1 LTHYPSPTRSAEV
14 GVSRGRTMKV
24 NLHTPIEEVQIQ
36 IIPLIDVVFC
46 ILTFFLL
53 AALQFTR
60 QQAINVDLPKA
71 SPSTVSGITSQRGS
85 LIVTIDAVGNTYIE
99 KQPVKQEDLGQR
111 LKQYLQANPN
121 TVIVLN
127 ASRTATY
134 NDAIETLDLLRQ
146 VGGDRVSLGIIP
158 GPSRPPA
165 NLLNEPAVPSFP
177 VNPGEPPL
185 PGINP
190 EGNLAPKFPPAPNS
204 VPLPTVSGQPP
215 TRQGISPINPGI
227 TNPPASQAPLAPKQA
242 QPPLK
247 R

>member
-1 LTHYPSPTRSAEV
+1 
-14 GVSRGRTMKV
+14 MKV

-71 SPSTVSGITSQRGS
+71 SPSTVSGITSQSGS
-85 LIVTIDAVGNTYIE
+85 LIVTIDAVGNIYIE

-111 LKQYLQANPN
+111 LKQYLQANPSA
-121 TVIVLN
+121 VIVLN

-134 NDAIETLDLLRQ
+134 NDVIETLDLLRQ

-158 GPSRPPA
+158 SPSQPLTNSSTQPIF
-165 NLLNEPAVPSFP
+165 PSFP
-177 VNPGEPPL
+177 GTAPV
-185 PGINP
+185 PGINS
-190 EGNLAPKFPPAPNS
+190 EGNIIPKFPLPPNS
-204 VPLPTVSGQPP
+204 VPLPTVTSKPP
-215 TRQGISPINPGI
+215 TGQGISPINPGI
-227 TNPPASQAPLAPKQA
+227 SNPPASQAPVAPKER
-242 QPPLK
+242 QPTLK

>member
-1 LTHYPSPTRSAEV
+1 
-14 GVSRGRTMKV
+14 MKV

-71 SPSTVSGITSQRGS
+71 SPSTVSGITSQSGS

-99 KQPVKQEDLGQR
+99 KQPVKQEDLRQS

-121 TVIVLN
+121 AVVVLN

-134 NDAIETLDLLRQ
+134 NDVIETLDLLRQ

-158 GPSRPPA
+158 GPSQPSINSP
-165 NLLNEPAVPSFP
+165 NQPAVPSFP
-177 VNPGEPPL
+177 INPGAVPL

-190 EGNLAPKFPPAPNS
+190 EGNITPKFPLAPNS
-204 VPLPTVSGQPP
+204 EPFPSITQPP
-215 TRQGISPINPGI
+215 TGQGISPINPGI
-227 TNPPASQAPLAPKQA
+227 SPVLPNSPAPQAPVAPKQT

>member
-1 LTHYPSPTRSAEV
+1 
-14 GVSRGRTMKV
+14 MKV

-71 SPSTVSGITSQRGS
+71 SPSSVSGITSQSGS

-99 KQPVKQEDLGQR
+99 KQPIKREDLGQT
-111 LKQYLQANPN
+111 LKQYLQQNPSA
-121 TVIVLN
+121 VVVLN

-134 NDAIETLDLLRQ
+134 NDVIETLDLLRQ

-158 GPSRPPA
+158 GPSQPPTSLP
-165 NLLNEPAVPSFP
+165 NQPAIPSFP
-177 VNPGEPPL
+177 INPGDTPV

-190 EGNLAPKFPPAPNS
+190 EGNLAPKFPLAPNS
-204 VPLPTVSGQPP
+204 VPLPTAVPS
-215 TRQGISPINPGI
+215 SP
-227 TNPPASQAPLAPKQA
+227 AP
-242 QPPLK
+242 
-247 R
+247 

>member
-1 LTHYPSPTRSAEV
+1 
-14 GVSRGRTMKV
+14 MKV
-24 NLHTPIEEVQIQ
+24 NLHSPVEEVQIQ

-71 SPSTVSGITSQRGS
+71 STSTAASINATGGN
-85 LIVTIDAVGNTYIE
+85 LIVTIDAVGNTYVE
-99 KQPVKQEDLGQR
+99 EQQVRRDELGQR
-111 LKQYLQANPN
+111 LRQYVQANPN
-121 TVIVLN
+121 GVLVLN

-134 NDAIETLDLLRQ
+134 NDVVETLDLLRQ

-158 GPSRPPA
+158 TSAQPQPITP
-165 NLLNEPAVPSFP
+165 NFP
-177 VNPGEPPL
+177 INPGVAPIPNTAPV

-190 EGNLAPKFPPAPNS
+190 PPSELNPN
-204 VPLPTVSGQPP
+204 LPTDPNQPP
-215 TRQGISPINPGI
+215 TGQGTIPVVPQVPVAPGNNP
-227 TNPPASQAPLAPKQA
+227 APQ
-242 QPPLK
+242 

>member
-1 LTHYPSPTRSAEV
+1 
-14 GVSRGRTMKV
+14 MKV
-24 NLHTPIEEVQIQ
+24 NLHTPIEEVQVQ

-71 SPSTVSGITSQRGS
+71 SPSSVSGITSQSGS

-99 KQPVKQEDLGQR
+99 KQPVKREDLRQS
-111 LKQYLQANPN
+111 LKQYFQQNPSAI
-121 TVIVLN
+121 VVLN

-134 NDAIETLDLLRQ
+134 NDVIETLDLLRQ

-158 GPSRPPA
+158 GPSQPPTDS
-165 NLLNEPAVPSFP
+165 LKEPAVPSFP
-177 VNPGEPPL
+177 INPGASTL

-190 EGNLAPKFPPAPNS
+190 EGNLTPNFPLAPNS
-204 VPLPTVSGQPP
+204 VPFPTVTGQPT

-227 TNPPASQAPLAPKQA
+227 SNPPASPAPVAPKQT
-242 QPPLK
+242 QPTLK
-247 R
+247 K

>member
-1 LTHYPSPTRSAEV
+1 
-14 GVSRGRTMKV
+14 MKV

-71 SPSTVSGITSQRGS
+71 SPSTVSGITSQSGS

-111 LKQYLQANPN
+111 LKQYLQGNPSA
-121 TVIVLN
+121 VVVLN

-134 NDAIETLDLLRQ
+134 NDVIETLDLLRQ

-158 GPSRPPA
+158 GPSQLPT
-165 NLLNEPAVPSFP
+165 NLPNQPIVPSFP
-177 VNPGEPPL
+177 INPETAPV

-190 EGNLAPKFPPAPNS
+190 EGNLTLNFP
-204 VPLPTVSGQPP
+204 
-215 TRQGISPINPGI
+215 
-227 TNPPASQAPLAPKQA
+227 
-242 QPPLK
+242 
-247 R
+247 

>member
-1 LTHYPSPTRSAEV
+1 
-14 GVSRGRTMKV
+14 MKV

-71 SPSTVSGITSQRGS
+71 STSTVSGVTVQGGSQ
-85 LIVTIDAVGNTYIE
+85 IVTIDALGNTYIE
-99 KQPVKQEDLGQR
+99 KQPVKREELAQR
-111 LKQYLQANPN
+111 LKQYLQENPN
-121 TVIVLN
+121 GVVVLN
-127 ASRTATY
+127 ASRTSTY
-134 NDAIETLDLLRQ
+134 NDVIETLDLLRQ

-158 GPSRPPA
+158 APSST
-165 NLLNEPAVPSFP
+165 NLLNQPPIPSFP
-177 VNPGEPPL
+177 IDPGAAPAPNSAPV

-190 EGNLAPKFPPAPNS
+190 QGNFNPNLPLTPNQVPFPTVTGQPSPRQNLNPGVSPLIPNSPAPQAPVAPKETQ
-204 VPLPTVSGQPP
+204 PT
-215 TRQGISPINPGI
+215 
-227 TNPPASQAPLAPKQA
+227 PK
-242 QPPLK
+242 

>member
-1 LTHYPSPTRSAEV
+1 
-14 GVSRGRTMKV
+14 MKV

-71 SPSTVSGITSQRGS
+71 SPSSVSGITSQSGS

-111 LKQYLQANPN
+111 LKEYLQANPSA
-121 TVIVLN
+121 VVVLN

-134 NDAIETLDLLRQ
+134 NDVIETLDLLRR

-158 GPSRPPA
+158 GPSQPSI
-165 NLLNEPAVPSFP
+165 NLPNQPTVPSFP
-177 VNPGEPPL
+177 INPGAAPLPTTPPV
-185 PGINP
+185 PGINS
-190 EGNLAPKFPPAPNS
+190 EGNLAPKFPLAPNS
-204 VPLPTVSGQPP
+204 VPFPSISQPP
-215 TRQGISPINPGI
+215 SGQGISPINPGI
-227 TNPPASQAPLAPKQA
+227 SNPSASQAPVAPKQT

>member
-1 LTHYPSPTRSAEV
+1 
-14 GVSRGRTMKV
+14 MKV

-71 SPSTVSGITSQRGS
+71 SPSTVSGITSQSGS

-99 KQPVKQEDLGQR
+99 KQAVKRDDLGAR
-111 LKQYLQANPN
+111 LKQYLQANPSA
-121 TVIVLN
+121 VVVLN

-134 NDAIETLDLLRQ
+134 NDVIETLDLLRQ

-158 GPSRPPA
+158 GPSQPPI
-165 NLLNEPAVPSFP
+165 NSLNQPNIPSLP
-177 VNPGEPPL
+177 INPSTAPF

-190 EGNLAPKFPPAPNS
+190 EGNLSPKFPLAPNS
-204 VPLPTVSGQPP
+204 APLPGVSQPP
-215 TRQGISPINPGI
+215 SGQGISPINPGI
-227 TNPPASQAPLAPKQA
+227 SNPPASQAPVAPKQT

>member
-1 LTHYPSPTRSAEV
+1 
-14 GVSRGRTMKV
+14 MKV
-24 NLHTPIEEVQIQ
+24 NLHTPIEEAQIQ

-71 SPSTVSGITSQRGS
+71 SAKSVSGITSQSGS
-85 LIVTIDAVGNTYIE
+85 QIVTIDAVGNTYIE
-99 KQPVKQEDLGQR
+99 KQPVKRQDLAQR
-111 LKQYLQANPN
+111 LKLYLQANPN
-121 TVIVLN
+121 GVIVLN

-134 NDAIETLDLLRQ
+134 NDVIETLDLLRQ

-158 GPSRPPA
+158 GPSQLPTNP
-165 NLLNEPAVPSFP
+165 LNQPSIPSFP
-177 VNPGEPPL
+177 INPGEAPV

-190 EGNLAPKFPPAPNS
+190 EGNLAPRFPS
-204 VPLPTVSGQPP
+204 VPEQN
-215 TRQGISPINPGI
+215 ISPINPDI
-227 TNPPASQAPLAPKQA
+227 SNPSAPPAPVAPGQSQSAPN
-242 QPPLK
+242 

>member
-1 LTHYPSPTRSAEV
+1 
-14 GVSRGRTMKV
+14 MKV

-71 SPSTVSGITSQRGS
+71 SASSVSGITSQSGS

-99 KQPVKQEDLGQR
+99 KQAVKRDDLEAR
-111 LKQYLQANPN
+111 LKQYLQANPSA
-121 TVIVLN
+121 VVVLN

-134 NDAIETLDLLRQ
+134 NDVIETLDLLRQ

-158 GPSRPPA
+158 GPSQPLT
-165 NLLNEPAVPSFP
+165 NSLNQPNIPSFP
-177 VNPGEPPL
+177 INPGTATI

-190 EGNLAPKFPPAPNS
+190 EGNITPKFPLAPNS
-204 VPLPTVSGQPP
+204 VPLPGVSQPP
-215 TRQGISPINPGI
+215 SGQGISPINPGI
-227 TNPPASQAPLAPKQA
+227 SNPPASQAPLAPKQT

>member
-1 LTHYPSPTRSAEV
+1 
-14 GVSRGRTMKV
+14 MKV

-71 SPSTVSGITSQRGS
+71 SPSSVSGITSQSGS

-99 KQPVKQEDLGQR
+99 KQAVKRDDLGAR
-111 LKQYLQANPN
+111 LKQYLQANPSA
-121 TVIVLN
+121 VVVLN

-134 NDAIETLDLLRQ
+134 NDVIETLDLLRQ

-158 GPSRPPA
+158 GPSQPPT
-165 NLLNEPAVPSFP
+165 NSLNQPNIPSFP
-177 VNPGEPPL
+177 INPGTAPL

-190 EGNLAPKFPPAPNS
+190 EGNLSPKFPLAPNS
-204 VPLPTVSGQPP
+204 VPFPTTGQPP
-215 TRQGISPINPGI
+215 SGQGISPINPGI
-227 TNPPASQAPLAPKQA
+227 SNPPASQAPLAPQQT

>member
-1 LTHYPSPTRSAEV
+1 
-14 GVSRGRTMKV
+14 MKV

-71 SPSTVSGITSQRGS
+71 SPSTVSGITSQSGS
-85 LIVTIDAVGNTYIE
+85 VIVTIDAVGNTYIE
-99 KQPVKQEDLGQR
+99 KQPVKQEDLRQS

-121 TVIVLN
+121 AIVVLN

-134 NDAIETLDLLRQ
+134 NDVIETLDLLRQ

-158 GPSRPPA
+158 GRSQPSIDSP
-165 NLLNEPAVPSFP
+165 NQPAVPSFP
-177 VNPGEPPL
+177 INPGAAPL

-190 EGNLAPKFPPAPNS
+190 EGNITPKFPLAPNS
-204 VPLPTVSGQPP
+204 VPFPSITQPP
-215 TRQGISPINPGI
+215 TGQGISPINPGI
-227 TNPPASQAPLAPKQA
+227 SPVLPNSPVPQAPVAPKQT

>member
-1 LTHYPSPTRSAEV
+1 
-14 GVSRGRTMKV
+14 MKV

-71 SPSTVSGITSQRGS
+71 SPSLVSGITSQSGS

-99 KQPVKQEDLGQR
+99 KQPIKREDLGQT
-111 LKQYLQANPN
+111 LKQYLQQNPSA
-121 TVIVLN
+121 VVVLN

-134 NDAIETLDLLRQ
+134 NDVIETLDLLRQ

-158 GPSRPPA
+158 GPSQPPTSLP
-165 NLLNEPAVPSFP
+165 NQPAIPSFP
-177 VNPGEPPL
+177 INPGDAPV

-190 EGNLAPKFPPAPNS
+190 EGNLAPKFPLAPNS
-204 VPLPTVSGQPP
+204 VPLPTAVPS
-215 TRQGISPINPGI
+215 SP
-227 TNPPASQAPLAPKQA
+227 AP
-242 QPPLK
+242 
-247 R
+247 

>member
-1 LTHYPSPTRSAEV
+1 
-14 GVSRGRTMKV
+14 MKV

-71 SPSTVSGITSQRGS
+71 SPSSVSGITSQSGS

-99 KQPVKQEDLGQR
+99 KQPIKREDLGQR
-111 LKQYLQANPN
+111 LKQYLQQNPSA
-121 TVIVLN
+121 VVVLN

-134 NDAIETLDLLRQ
+134 NDVIETLDLLRQ

-158 GPSRPPA
+158 GPSQPPTSLP
-165 NLLNEPAVPSFP
+165 NQPAIPSFP
-177 VNPGEPPL
+177 INPGDAPV

-190 EGNLAPKFPPAPNS
+190 EGNLAPKFPLAPNS
-204 VPLPTVSGQPP
+204 VPLPTVVPS
-215 TRQGISPINPGI
+215 SP
-227 TNPPASQAPLAPKQA
+227 AP
-242 QPPLK
+242 
-247 R
+247 

>member
-1 LTHYPSPTRSAEV
+1 
-14 GVSRGRTMKV
+14 MKV

-71 SPSTVSGITSQRGS
+71 SPSTVSGITSQSGS
-85 LIVTIDAVGNTYIE
+85 VIVTIDAVGNTYIE
-99 KQPVKQEDLGQR
+99 KQPVKQEDLRQS
-111 LKQYLQANPN
+111 LKQYLQTNPN
-121 TVIVLN
+121 AVIVLN

-134 NDAIETLDLLRQ
+134 NDVIETLDLLRQ

-158 GPSRPPA
+158 GPSQPSI
-165 NLLNEPAVPSFP
+165 NSLNQPAVPSFP
-177 VNPGEPPL
+177 INPGAAPL

-190 EGNLAPKFPPAPNS
+190 EGNITPKFPLAPNS
-204 VPLPTVSGQPP
+204 APFPSITQPP
-215 TRQGISPINPGI
+215 TGQGISPINPGI
-227 TNPPASQAPLAPKQA
+227 SPVVPNSPAPQAPVAPKQT

>member
-1 LTHYPSPTRSAEV
+1 
-14 GVSRGRTMKV
+14 MKV

-71 SPSTVSGITSQRGS
+71 SASTGSSITSQTGS
-85 LIVTIDAVGNTYIE
+85 QIVTIDALGNTYIE
-99 KQPVKQEDLGQR
+99 KQPVKREDLAQR
-111 LKQYLQANPN
+111 LKLYLQANPN
-121 TVIVLN
+121 GVVVLN

-134 NDAIETLDLLRQ
+134 NDVIETLDLLRQ

-158 GPSRPPA
+158 GPSQAPTNSPNQPP
-165 NLLNEPAVPSFP
+165 LPSFP
-177 VNPGEPPL
+177 INPGEAPI

-190 EGNLAPKFPPAPNS
+190 EGNLTPRFPSAPGQNISPIDPGISNPPAPP
-204 VPLPTVSGQPP
+204 V
-215 TRQGISPINPGI
+215 
-227 TNPPASQAPLAPKQA
+227 APKQ
-242 QPPLK
+242 
-247 R
+247 